1 MAKLFDDIKKQINTQ
16 TREKVGSMKIET
28 TSSTFASQ
36 PVPRRGGT
44 DPVIT
49 WDKVWYSR
57 NRGELFALDPFA
69 FNDPIA
75 SKSNQ
80 SIYTRVGNFTDRA
93 AIAYCNTRYSG
104 WAGINGGGSISFR
117 IIAQGSVTVYI
128 NQEIVYSSGGSYME
142 PVDLTMNIA
151 ERSFIQIY
159 WYAQNEGAT
168 FDLSGNIS
176 RYLTLWEQSDIT
188 PFWDTVEWYPEDPV
202 SVNQYGGGG
211 VIPTAVVTLRWWFGE
226 EDAEVVEIVNE
237 DLGGFGIWNIDFQ
250 EIGEIDILGGTDISV
265 PGYYPN
271 ARYLRINDIVYKP
284 LYVSSASSTSNTTV
298 FTFETHGLT
307 DDNDGDIVEI
317 GTLRLVR
324 NIPIGEFGRTREV
337 YSTNDADITWGET
350 YYYLIDCYDTSP
362 NMNRGGL
369 TEVVQMVTA
378 GDITA
383 PSVPTN
389 LTGVRNSIDSVTI
402 SWDQPNL
409 LDVNHWVVYS
419 DAGST
424 EYTPV
429 EGELDYIII
438 ANIDPFITALTENPE
453 GFLISIELV
462 AGGKWVRRVTSIE
475 GSLLY
480 LSEDLP
486 TSLLAT
492 ETIRFMTLLASM
504 PNIPIGIPR
513 PDPEPELVE
522 VDSVDP
528 SRTGELEVVT

>member
-1 MAKLFDDIKKQINTQ
+1 MKIYDEIKKQINTQ

-28 TSSTFASQ
+28 TSSTFIQQ
-36 PVPRRGGT
+36 PTPREPGV

-57 NRGELFALDPFA
+57 NRGEFFALDPFA

-80 SIYTRVGNFTDRA
+80 SIYTNVGNFTDRA

-104 WAGINGGGSISFR
+104 WAGISDGGVISFR
-117 IIAQGSVTVYI
+117 VVCQGSLTIYI
-128 NQEIVYSSGGSYME
+128 DQQLVHSSEDLSAG
-142 PVDLTMNIA
+142 PIDLTINISG
-151 ERSFIQIY
+151 RSFIQIY
-159 WYAQNEGAT
+159 WYAENEGAT

-176 RYLTLWEQSDIT
+176 RYLTLWEQSDVT

-202 SVNQYGGGG
+202 SIAQYGGGG
-211 VIPTAVVTLRWWFGE
+211 VTPTAVVTLRWWFGE
-226 EDAEVVEIVNE
+226 SHGVSDDIIPLNP
-237 DLGGFGIWNIDFQ
+237 DLGGFGIWNIEFQ
-250 EIGEIDILGGTDISV
+250 EIGEIDVLGDSISV
-265 PGYYPN
+265 SGYYPN

-284 LYVSSASSTSNTTV
+284 LYISSTTSSTTV
-298 FTFETHGLT
+298 FTFGAHGLT
-307 DDNDGDIVEI
+307 DDNDGDMVEI
-317 GTLRLVR
+317 GVLKLIR
-324 NIPIGEFGRTREV
+324 NIPIGEFGRVHEV
-337 YSTNDADITWGET
+337 YSVNDADITWGET
-350 YYYLIDCYDTSP
+350 YYYLIDCYDSSP

-383 PSVPTN
+383 PPVPTN
-389 LTGVRNSIDSVTI
+389 LTGVRNSIDSVTV

-409 LDVNHWVVYS
+409 LDVSHWSIYS

-424 EYTPV
+424 EYIPV
-429 EGELDYIII
+429 EGELNYIVIS
-438 ANIDPFITALTENPE
+438 NIDPFLAALTSSPT
-453 GFLISIELV
+453 GFLISIELA
-462 AGGKWVRRVTSIE
+462 AGGKWVRQVTSIE

-492 ETIRFMTLLASM
+492 ETIRFITLLM
-504 PNIPIGIPR
+504 GMFNTPIGDR
-513 PDPEPELVE
+513 KPDPGLELVE

-528 SRTGELEVVT
+528 SRTGKLEVII